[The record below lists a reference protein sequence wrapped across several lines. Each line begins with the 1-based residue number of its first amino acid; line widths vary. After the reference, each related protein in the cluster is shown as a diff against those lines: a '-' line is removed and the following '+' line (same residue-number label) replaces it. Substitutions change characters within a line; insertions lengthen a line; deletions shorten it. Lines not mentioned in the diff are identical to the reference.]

1 MIRFSFPPLL
11 SLLAC
16 LVAFGA
22 AHAAEAPK
30 FALPVDCNPGEN
42 CWIVNYFDNDPG
54 PGARDY
60 ACGARSYDGH
70 GGTDFGIRDLPAMS
84 QGVRVLAAAP
94 GIVRGV
100 RDGMADINVND
111 AGRRAV
117 EGRECGNGA
126 VIDHAG
132 GWTTQYCHLR
142 LGSLVVKAGDE
153 IDTGQ
158 DIGLVGLS
166 GLTEFPHVEFVVRYS
181 GKKVDPFVGLEP
193 PRTCGPGP
201 AGLWDGQAREIL
213 EYQPLVI
220 FNSGFSD
227 ATPKPEEVHRGQ
239 HHDPV
244 LAIDSPALVF
254 WVEVFGVRAGD
265 RVRLRIQT
273 PDGEDLVENWHT
285 LKKTQARRFQFV
297 GKRRRNQSWSPGRYR
312 GEALVVRE
320 AAGTQQTFRRKDE
333 VEVR

>member
-1 MIRFSFPPLL
+1 MIRFSFPPILA
-11 SLLAC
+11 LLAC

-22 AHAAEAPK
+22 GQAAEAPK
-30 FALPVDCNPGEN
+30 FALPVDCSPGEN
-42 CWIVNYFDNDPG
+42 CWIVNYFDSDPG
-54 PGARDY
+54 PDARDY

-94 GIVRGV
+94 GRVRAV
-100 RDGMADINVND
+100 RDGMPDIDVGD
-111 AGRRAV
+111 AGRHTV

-142 LGSLVVKAGDE
+142 RGSLVVKVGDE

-158 DIGLVGLS
+158 EVGLVGLS
-166 GLTEFPHVEFVVRYS
+166 GLTEFPHVEFAVRFN
-181 GKKVDPFVGLEP
+181 GKKVDPFVGLDRP
-193 PRTCGPGP
+193 QTCGPGR
-201 AGLWDGQAREIL
+201 ATLWKRQVREAL

-227 ATPKPEEVHRGQ
+227 ATPKSEEVRRGQ

-244 LAIDSPALVF
+244 LAVDSPALVF
-254 WVEVFGVRAGD
+254 WVELFGVRAGD
-265 RVRLRIQT
+265 RVRLRIQA
-273 PDGEDLVENWHT
+273 PNGEDLVENWHT
-285 LKKTQARRFQFV
+285 LEKTQAHRFQFV

-312 GEALVVRE
+312 GEVLVVRG
-320 AAGTQQTFRRKDE
+320 AADTQQTFRRNDE